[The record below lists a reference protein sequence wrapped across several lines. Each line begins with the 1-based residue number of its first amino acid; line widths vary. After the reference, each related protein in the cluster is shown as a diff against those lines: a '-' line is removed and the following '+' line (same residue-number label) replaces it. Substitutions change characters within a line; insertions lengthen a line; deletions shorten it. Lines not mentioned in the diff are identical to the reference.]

1 MDPLSDV
8 LSLLKPRTFMA
19 GGFDVGSPFSVR
31 FERHE
36 GIKCYA
42 IVSGECWLVV
52 EGVPEPVRLR
62 TGDCFLLP
70 RGAPFYLGTDLSTPP
85 VDAHTLMQSP
95 VNGQIRVFNGGGD
108 CLSVGAYFSFE
119 AHHAEILLGVLPPIV
134 HLRKESDKTALR
146 SSLERMRQELCN
158 PQPGSSLLVQH
169 IAHALLVQ
177 ALRLYLAEGPQHV
190 PGWLY
195 ALSDPQMSA
204 AIHAIHE
211 QPAHPWTVE
220 SLAHR
225 AGMSRSIFAARFKET
240 VGKPPM
246 EYLSQWRMLLAADR
260 LTHSADAVAAIALAF
275 GYESESSFSTAFKR
289 IMGCSPRQY
298 ARGCR
303 PAPIAQFNPGIV
315 QDAAQQSIAG

>member
-19 GGFDVGSPFSVR
+19 GGFDVGGPFLVR

-42 IVSGECWLVV
+42 ILSGECWLAV
-52 EGVPEPVRLR
+52 EGVPEPIHLQ

-70 RGAPFYLGTDLSTPP
+70 RGAPFFMGTDLSIPS
-85 VDAHTLMQSP
+85 VDAHTLMSQP
-95 VNGQIRVFNGGGD
+95 ANGCIRVFNGGGS

-119 AHHAEILLGVLPPIV
+119 AHHAEILLGVLPPVV
-134 HLRKESDKTALR
+134 HLRKESDKAVLR
-146 SSLERMRQELCN
+146 SSLERMRQELSY
-158 PQPGSSLLVQH
+158 PQPGSSLLIQH

-177 ALRLYLAEGPQHV
+177 ALRLYLAEGPAHAS
-190 PGWLY
+190 GWLF
-195 ALSDPQMSA
+195 ALADAQMSA

-211 QPAHPWTVE
+211 QPAYPWTVE
-220 SLAHR
+220 ALAHR
-225 AGMSRSIFAARFKET
+225 AGMSRSIFAARFKEA

-260 LTHSADAVAAIALAF
+260 LSHTDDAIAAIALAL
-275 GYESESSFSTAFKR
+275 GYESESAFSTAFKR

-303 PAPIAQFNPGIV
+303 PAPAAQFSPEIAHV
-315 QDAAQQSIAG
+315 QPQQSAAG

>member
-19 GGFDVGSPFSVR
+19 GGFDVGKPFSVR

-42 IVSGECWLVV
+42 IVSGECWLAV
-52 EGVPEPVRLR
+52 EGVPEPIHLQ

-70 RGAPFYLGTDLSTPP
+70 RGAPFFLGTDLSIPP
-85 VDAHTLMQSP
+85 VDAHTLLSQP
-95 VNGQIRVFNGGGD
+95 ANGRIRVFNGGGS

-119 AHHAEILLGVLPPIV
+119 AHHAEILLDVLPPVV
-134 HLRKESDKTALR
+134 HLRKESDKAVLR
-146 SSLERMRQELCN
+146 SSLERMRQDLSH
-158 PQPGSSLLVQH
+158 PQPGSSLLIQH

-177 ALRLYLAEGPQHV
+177 ALRLYLVEGATHT
-190 PGWLY
+190 PGWLF
-195 ALSDPQMSA
+195 ALADPQMSA

-211 QPAHPWTVE
+211 QPAHLWTVE
-220 SLAHR
+220 ALAHR

-260 LTHSADAVAAIALAF
+260 LTHTADAIAAIALAL
-275 GYESESSFSTAFKR
+275 GYESESAFSTAFKR

-303 PAPIAQFNPGIV
+303 SAREARLAPAAGDPGLLQPV
-315 QDAAQQSIAG
+315 AG